1 MTAQLA
7 VRLAMLEMICGEAR
21 FTVILMATFD
31 FPGAITFSLG
41 ISLFLL
47 ALATAQKG
55 TWWSPLI
62 GIELL
67 GAIAVLG
74 LFVWLE
80 RRARFLRLDL
90 ALFRIPAFII

>member
-1 MTAQLA
+1 M
-7 VRLAMLEMICGEAR
+7 
-21 FTVILMATFD
+21 ILMATH

-80 RRARFLRLDL
+80 RRARFLLLDL